1 MKSILNTAQ
10 NLMTL
15 GLHGMAVAYERQLE
29 TPALLKEPFDT
40 RLGLMVDAENS
51 ERESRKVGRLL
62 KAARLRENEA
72 TMDSIEFKASR
83 GIDRNTVMTLGECEW
98 LARRQNVIITGATG
112 TGKTW
117 LACALGNQAC
127 RLGRATLYR
136 TATKLFEEISLSY
149 ADHTMPKLRRQLIR
163 AELLIID
170 DLGIGGIDA
179 QLGPFLLDVIDQQS
193 QNGSL
198 LITIQYPKEKWYD
211 LFSDPTIADAILD
224 RIVHKSHV
232 IELKGESMRRV
243 KSRKRA

>member
-1 MKSILNTAQ
+1 MKPIFNTVQA
-10 NLMTL
+10 LMTL

-29 TPALLKEPFDT
+29 SPALLKETFDA

-51 ERESRKVGRLL
+51 ERESRKIARLL
-62 KAARLRENEA
+62 KGARLRENEA
-72 TMDSIEFKASR
+72 TVDSIEFKASR
-83 GIDRNTVMTLGECEW
+83 GIDRNTFMTLGECDW

-127 RLGRATLYR
+127 RLGRLTLYR

-198 LITIQYPKEKWYD
+198 LITSQYPKEKWYD

-232 IELKGESMRRV
+232 IELKGESMRRI
-243 KSRKRA
+243 KSRRRT